1 MIAIFTVGADDI
13 RIKQMEKIAE
23 AWGFAGKY
31 MDAKILLNDAKKKK
45 FNSVL
50 VIDKE
55 ALDDKAKME
64 LNSLGIEIIGFWD
77 KKVLEKKIL

>member
-13 RIKQMEKIAE
+13 RVKQMERIAE

-31 MDAKILLNDAKKKK
+31 MDAKMLLNDAKKKK

-50 VIDKE
+50 VIDTE
-55 ALDDKAKME
+55 ALDDNMKME
-64 LNSLGIEIIGFWD
+64 LRNLNIDIIDFRN

>member
-31 MDAKILLNDAKKKK
+31 MDVKILLNDAKKKK

-50 VIDKE
+50 VIDTE
-55 ALDDKAKME
+55 ALDDTVKME
-64 LNSLGIEIIGFWD
+64 LKNLNIEIIDFRN
-77 KKVLEKKIL
+77 KKILEKKIL

>member
-13 RIKQMEKIAE
+13 RIRQMEKIAE

-31 MDAKILLNDAKKKK
+31 MDAKMLLNDAKKKK

-64 LNSLGIEIIGFWD
+64 LNSLGVEIIGFWD

>member
-1 MIAIFTVGADDI
+1 MIAIFTVGADEI

-31 MDAKILLNDAKKKK
+31 MDARILLNDAKKKK
-45 FNSVL
+45 FNYVL
-50 VIDKE
+50 VIDHE
-55 ALDDKAKME
+55 ALEDNVKLE
-64 LNSLGIEIIGFWD
+64 LKNLGIEIIGFKD

>member
-55 ALDDKAKME
+55 ALDDKAKIE

>member
-31 MDAKILLNDAKKKK
+31 VDAKMLLNDAKKKK

-64 LNSLGIEIIGFWD
+64 LNSLSIEIIGFWD